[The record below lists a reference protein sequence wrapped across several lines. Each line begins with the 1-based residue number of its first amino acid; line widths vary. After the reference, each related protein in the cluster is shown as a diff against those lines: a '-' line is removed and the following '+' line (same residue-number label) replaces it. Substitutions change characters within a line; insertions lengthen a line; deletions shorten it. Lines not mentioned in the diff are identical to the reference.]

1 MNAKIIVF
9 ANQKGGVGKTTSAV
23 NIGACMAQAGK
34 KVLLIDFDPQGNL
47 SSAVGANS
55 EADGVYEL
63 IAGTCQLNDVIQK
76 TKVENLFV
84 IASRDD
90 LSAAGIEL
98 VNQDNREFFLKEALE
113 PYRGD
118 WDYILLDC
126 PPSVGLLTLNG
137 LVASDCIVVPLQ
149 CEYFALEGLS
159 MLLRTMKGVQQ
170 AFNPKLDLAGIIFTM
185 YDARTR
191 LSQDVVREA
200 STYFQDKIFNTLIP
214 RNVRLSE
221 APSYGLPIALYD
233 PNCAGAKAY
242 KELTEEVMNRVS

>member
-1 MNAKIIVF
+1 MKAKIIVF
-9 ANQKGGVGKTTSAV
+9 ANQKGGVGKTTSTV

-34 KVLLIDFDPQGNL
+34 RVLLIDFDPQGNL

-63 IAGTCQLNDVIQK
+63 IAGSCELSDVVQS
-76 TKVENLFV
+76 TKMPGLFV
-84 IASRDD
+84 VPSRDD
-90 LSAAGIEL
+90 LSGAGIEL
-98 VNQDNREFFLKEALE
+98 VNQSNREFFLKEVLD
-113 PYRGD
+113 PHRGD

-137 LVASDCIVVPLQ
+137 LVAADCIIVPLQ

-170 AFNPKLDLAGIIFTM
+170 AFNPELDLAGIIFTM
-185 YDARTR
+185 YDSRTK

-200 STYFQDKIFNTLIP
+200 SSFFQDKIFNTLIP

-242 KELTEEVMNRVS
+242 KELTQEVMERVN